1 VSDGTLNFPK
11 RNSVPDSPSADRYK
25 IWVDG
30 TDDEVK
36 YTDDLGV
43 TKTFKGDDG
52 IQGVQGVQGV
62 QGIQGIQGPTGP
74 MIVEAF
80 VTEKG
85 SVTLPDSTT
94 FQLIYND
101 SITIS
106 ADGPCFLDISL
117 AVRAHSAG
125 NDMLFEVDF
134 DGATLSPT
142 YAEEHKDSSAAEF
155 MWRSQC
161 IDLGTVVAG
170 TYDLDLYFSK
180 EVTGGTAQLKNY
192 TAKVVRY

>member
-1 VSDGTLNFPK
+1 MSDGTLNFPK

-36 YTDDLGV
+36 YTDDL
-43 TKTFKGDDG
+43 
-52 IQGVQGVQGV
+52 
-62 QGIQGIQGPTGP
+62 PTGP

>member
-11 RNSVPDSPSADRYK
+11 RNSAPDSPSADRYK

-52 IQGVQGVQGV
+52 TQGIQGVQGV
-62 QGIQGIQGPTGP
+62 QGIQGVQGPTGP
-74 MIVEAF
+74 MSVEAF
-80 VTEKG
+80 VTEK
-85 SVTLPDSTT
+85 SLVTLPDSTT

-117 AVRAHSAG
+117 AISPHTAG
-125 NDMLFEVDF
+125 NDMRFEIDF
-134 DGATLSPT
+134 DGVTLSPT
-142 YAEEHKDSSAAEF
+142 YVEEHKDQSNSES

-180 EVTGGTAQLKNY
+180 EGTGGTALLKNY